1 MDPRPAVI
9 NSSLAE
15 FEAILETLGLE
26 RWRAKPILQWI
37 HRRRAASFE
46 TMTDLSKEHRALLGS
61 RLRIFT
67 STVRERRESPDG
79 TEKLLLALE
88 DGNLIETVLI
98 REGDRKTVCVSTQVG
113 CPVKCVFCAS
123 GLDGLVR
130 NLTAGEIVEQVLHVA
145 RLLPAEERID
155 SLVLMGIGEPL
166 LNYGNVAR
174 ALRTWKAP
182 WGAGIGY
189 NRVTL
194 STVGI
199 LDKLEMLVEDGVTP
213 NLAISLHAPNDK
225 LRLEVVP
232 TMKKKIADL
241 VKAGVEYRTAT
252 GKNVT
257 FEYVLLDGVNDDKK
271 HALEL
276 GKKLRGTRCK
286 VNVIPFNRVEETPYK
301 SPSSTRVDRFVE
313 ALGSCGVPVMVRKR
327 KGDAISAACGQL
339 RAAAERPVGPETA
352 VLIRG
357 EAIPIPREALP
368 DPQAPDDTP

>member
-1 MDPRPAVI
+1 MDPRPAVAHLT
-9 NSSLAE
+9 LAE
-15 FEAILETLGLE
+15 FEALLESLGLE
-26 RWRAKPILQWI
+26 RWRAKPILQWV
-37 HRRRAASFE
+37 HRRRADSFE
-46 TMTDLSKEHRALLGS
+46 AMTDLSKEHRALLGGKF
-61 RLRIFT
+61 RIFG
-67 STVRERRESPDG
+67 STIRDKHESPDG
-79 TEKLLLALE
+79 TVKLLLALE

-123 GLDGLVR
+123 GLEGLVR
-130 NLTAGEIVEQVLHVA
+130 NLTAGEIVEQVLHVS

-166 LNYGNVAR
+166 LNYAHTIR

-225 LRLEVVP
+225 IRLDVVP
-232 TMKKKIADL
+232 TMKKRIADL
-241 VKAGVEYRTAT
+241 IKAGVAYRNAT
-252 GKNVT
+252 HKNVT
-257 FEYVLLDGVNDDKK
+257 FEYVLLAGVNDDKK

-286 VNVIPFNRVEETPYK
+286 VNVIPFNRVEETPYQAP
-301 SPSSTRVDRFVE
+301 SPAKVDRFVE
-313 ALGSCGVPVMVRKR
+313 ALGSCGVPIMVRKR

-339 RAAAERPVGPETA
+339 RAVAERPVVHETA
-352 VLIRG
+352 LIRG
-357 EAIPIPREALP
+357 EALPIPREALP
-368 DPQAPDDTP
+368 DSPP

>member
-1 MDPRPAVI
+1 MDPRPAI
-9 NSSLAE
+9 TNLSLAE
-15 FEAILETLGLE
+15 FEALLENLGLE

-37 HRRRAASFE
+37 HRRRADSFE
-46 TMTDLSKEHRALLGS
+46 AMTDLSKEDRALLAEKF
-61 RLRIFT
+61 RIFT
-67 STVRERRESPDG
+67 STIRERHESPDG
-79 TEKLLLALE
+79 TEKLLIALE

-130 NLTAGEIVEQVLHVA
+130 NLVVGEIVEQVLHVA
-145 RLLPAEERID
+145 RLLAAEERID

-166 LNYGNVAR
+166 LNYGNVVR
-174 ALRTWKAP
+174 ALKSWKAP

-199 LDKLEMLVEDGVTP
+199 IDKVEKLVEDGVTP

-225 LRLEVVP
+225 LRVEVVP
-232 TMKKKIADL
+232 TMKKKIAEL
-241 VKAGVEYRTAT
+241 IKAGISYRNAT
-252 GKNVT
+252 HKNVT
-257 FEYVLLDGVNDDKK
+257 FEYVLLAGVNDDKK

-286 VNVIPFNRVEETPYK
+286 VNVIPFNRVEETPYDA
-301 SPSSTRVDRFVE
+301 PQPARVDRFVE
-313 ALGSCGVPVMVRKR
+313 ALGSCGVPIMVRKR

-339 RAAAERPVGPETA
+339 RAIAEKPMNETT
-352 VLIRG
+352 LIRG
-357 EAIPIPREALP
+357 EALPIPREALP
-368 DPQAPDDTP
+368 DSPPAGDSP